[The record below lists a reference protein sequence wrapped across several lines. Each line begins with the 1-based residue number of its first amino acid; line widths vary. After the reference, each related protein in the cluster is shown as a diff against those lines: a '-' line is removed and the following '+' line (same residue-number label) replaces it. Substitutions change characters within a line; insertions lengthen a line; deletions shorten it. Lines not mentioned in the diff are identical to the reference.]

1 MAPTD
6 VFTVILPDLSNRINT
21 FEGMSAVPDPGG
33 KDFEYDEEIKKI
45 KARELKIKIFI
56 FLIIDLVRRP

>member
-1 MAPTD
+1 
-6 VFTVILPDLSNRINT
+6 
-21 FEGMSAVPDPGG
+21 MSAVPDPGG

-56 FLIIDLVRRP
+56 FFIIDLVRRP